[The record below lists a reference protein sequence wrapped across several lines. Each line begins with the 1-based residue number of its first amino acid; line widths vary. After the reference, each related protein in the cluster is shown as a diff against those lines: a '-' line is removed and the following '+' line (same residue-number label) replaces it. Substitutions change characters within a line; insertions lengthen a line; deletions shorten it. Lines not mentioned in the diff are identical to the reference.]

1 MSRVFEALK
10 LIPSSARLAP
20 LPLAGT
26 ELCCSSVS
34 MCRLGS
40 SAPAPRAG
48 DEGAGRG
55 SGEAGNSG
63 WGWLQR
69 HGDFP
74 ASLALQ

>member
-1 MSRVFEALK
+1 MSRVFEALR

-40 SAPAPRAG
+40 SAGAG
-48 DEGAGRG
+48 DEVSGWG